1 MAKKV
6 KIILKLNLPA
16 GAATPAPPV
25 GTALGPHGVP
35 LMEFVTAYNQATQ
48 DKRGQIIPVEV
59 TVYDDGSFEFVM
71 KTPPASSLLMK
82 AANAQKGSGNVP
94 TEKVGSVR
102 RDQIREIAEQKM
114 SDLNAKDI
122 DAAMKIIEGTARSM
136 GIDVR
141 GS

>member
-6 KIILKLNLPA
+6 KVILKLNLPA

-35 LMEFVTAYNQATQ
+35 LMDFVTAYNQATQ

-94 TEKVGSVR
+94 TEKVGKVTQN
-102 RDQIREIAEQKM
+102 QIREIAEQKM
-114 SDLNAKDI
+114 EDINAKDI
-122 DAAMKIIEGTARSM
+122 NAAMKIIEGTAKSM
-136 GIDVR
+136 GVDVAK
-141 GS
+141 